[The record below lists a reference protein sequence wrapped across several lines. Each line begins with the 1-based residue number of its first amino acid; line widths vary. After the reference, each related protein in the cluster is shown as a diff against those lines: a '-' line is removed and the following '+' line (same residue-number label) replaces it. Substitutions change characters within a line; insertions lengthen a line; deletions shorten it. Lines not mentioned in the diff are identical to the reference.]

1 MRALMGVL
9 RSPILGILIL
19 AIGLFTA
26 GVLALEPIEPRRLL
40 LYDLLLLISLAA
52 ALLHGMHRPLDR
64 LVRSLRTR
72 DPALLAPL
80 ARQNTGLILIGDR
93 FTATF
98 GGYRYVLRRRQR
110 HRTGAG

>member
-64 LVRSLRTR
+64 L
-72 DPALLAPL
+72 PARHAPPPP
-80 ARQNTGLILIGDR
+80 
-93 FTATF
+93 
-98 GGYRYVLRRRQR
+98 RR
-110 HRTGAG
+110 

>member
-26 GVLALEPIEPRRLL
+26 GVLAVEPIEPRRLL

-52 ALLHGMHRPLDR
+52 AL
-64 LVRSLRTR
+64 
-72 DPALLAPL
+72 
-80 ARQNTGLILIGDR
+80 
-93 FTATF
+93 
-98 GGYRYVLRRRQR
+98 
-110 HRTGAG
+110 